1 MYRAPGDYTARRRK
15 EDLAFMVV
23 RFLRAYLQFEG
34 IYRDFREH
42 LSSGTGF
49 EYAGLFARIRS
60 LEEGL
65 VYDIKEKAHFLFRN
79 TAGGE
84 ATPNPQAA
92 AYGEI
97 ERAFLIGP
105 QQVQDRSEARR
116 VFADLRR
123 SLVAKS
129 LDSYIGTGFHMFMIL
144 RESFYQLEYYV
155 PQYLRELEYVQRIE
169 YLTQQVG
176 YQLDE
181 EEQHELE
188 HIKQVVR
195 LCQSI
200 ASETRELA
208 AIAIER
214 CRSLFRESA
223 EIIRHSVEEAPDN
236 EVLVLNLLRE
246 QALVDA
252 VYGSGATESIF
263 GLMFRHV
270 EAPGQCG
277 WEKALEFVRG
287 ACGNTDSLP
296 PAPAGRE

>member
-1 MYRAPGDYTARRRK
+1 MERPSDDYTARRRK

-23 RFLRAYLQFEG
+23 RFLQAYVQFDG
-34 IYRDFREH
+34 IYRDFSEH

-49 EYAGLFARIRS
+49 EYAGLFVRIKS
-60 LEEGL
+60 LEERL
-65 VYDIKEKAHFLFRN
+65 VFDIKEKAHFLFRSSRPGEV
-79 TAGGE
+79 AGDPLA
-84 ATPNPQAA
+84 AT
-92 AYGEI
+92 YGDI
-97 ERAFLIGP
+97 DRIFLIG
-105 QQVQDRSEARR
+105 QTQVPAKSEARN
-116 VFADLRR
+116 VFLQLRR

-155 PQYLRELEYVQRIE
+155 PQYLRELEYLDRIE
-169 YLTQQVG
+169 YLTQRVG

-181 EEQHELE
+181 EEEHELG

-223 EIIRHSVEEAPDN
+223 EIIRHSVEEATDN

-246 QALVDA
+246 HQLVDA
-252 VYGSGATESIF
+252 VYGSGAGESI
-263 GLMFRHV
+263 LQHMFRHV
-270 EAPGQCG
+270 DAPGKCG
-277 WEKALEFVRG
+277 REKALDFARRT
-287 ACGNTDSLP
+287 CGNTDGL
-296 PAPAGRE
+296 